1 MPQNFESGDYEM
13 CSKTLKNHE
22 IYIYIASTG
31 SSFTPINFL
40 PPFCVVDVEWWV
52 EDQLV
57 IEESFN
63 LKAKSSGTL
72 QPQFWKMGQTVRDF
86 PENSFFSNLLLFY
99 NSSWTETH
107 SVLASF
113 TLLFSFKKVV
123 HTYLNFRAK
132 VHSLF
137 SKKKCKFWPKHIVLT
152 SYYIMITLEI

>member
-1 MPQNFESGDYEM
+1 M

-22 IYIYIASTG
+22 IYIYIASSG
-31 SSFTPINFL
+31 SSFTLINFL

-86 PENSFFSNLLLFY
+86 PENSFSQICYCFI
-99 NSSWTETH
+99 T
-107 SVLASF
+107 VLEQ
-113 TLLFSFKKVV
+113 K
-123 HTYLNFRAK
+123 HTQYLPVLPCDF
-132 VHSLF
+132 L
-137 SKKKCKFWPKHIVLT
+137 SKK
-152 SYYIMITLEI
+152 

>member
-1 MPQNFESGDYEM
+1 M
-13 CSKTLKNHE
+13 CSKTLKKHE

-31 SSFTPINFL
+31 SSFTPIHFL
-40 PPFCVVDVEWWV
+40 PPFCAVDVEWWV

-86 PENSFFSNLLLFY
+86 PENSFSQICYCFITVLEQKHTLSTCQFY
-99 NSSWTETH
+99 L
-107 SVLASF
+107 VIF
-113 TLLFSFKKVV
+113 FQKVV

-137 SKKKCKFWPKHIVLT
+137 SKKKLQNLTKTRSTYFVLLT
-152 SYYIMITLEI
+152 

>member
-1 MPQNFESGDYEM
+1 MFGLKFLKKVFWSSVGFGLSSVVEVKQVFLNYFSQNFESWDYEM
-13 CSKTLKNHE
+13 CSKTSKKHE
-22 IYIYIASTG
+22 IYICIASTG
-31 SSFTPINFL
+31 SSFTPIHFL

-107 SVLASF
+107 TQYLPVLPCDF
-113 TLLFSFKKVV
+113 L
-123 HTYLNFRAK
+123 
-132 VHSLF
+132 
-137 SKKKCKFWPKHIVLT
+137 SKK
-152 SYYIMITLEI
+152 